1 MNQLDDLFGAA
12 PYGLVHLDARL
23 RFVWANEAFVS
34 RTRVDS
40 TALYGRTFAEVFPD
54 LDQDAERVAHA
65 ILRGDETS
73 AEHLVRVPSR
83 TEQTTTY
90 AFHLVIHALTLPDGS
105 RGLSVL
111 VTEATDEVEA
121 SARLAIAT
129 ERLHLLSDLGGQM
142 SATFDVDRI
151 VELTAELL
159 LPVLGD
165 ACAVDVLE
173 DDDPLVRRV
182 TRASSVHDGVPTLS
196 AHGPVTSEAGVAPPP
211 PVAQVLRSGGL
222 LRYPDVPAGL
232 VDDSTEDRVGATVVV
247 PMRARGQIVGA
258 VSLARFGTSRGY
270 EPDEIAFAV
279 EAAGR
284 IGVALDNARLFATQ
298 RDMASTLQHALLPQ
312 RLPQLA
318 GVEVAARYIAGTAG
332 TEVGGDWFDVM
343 PLADGTIGLVI
354 GDVMGRGVR
363 AAAVM
368 GQLRAAVRAYAL
380 LNLAPGRLL
389 RHLDQVVDSLD
400 DVQLVTCLY
409 GILDPRTGTFRYAKA
424 GHHPPVL
431 RGPDGYV
438 ATLESPTAP
447 PLGLLGMVDGG
458 PVEYATMVPRGATLL
473 LYTDGLVEERAID
486 PDVRHDQLTQGFSAA
501 GGSPERMVDAVLAA
515 MGRTGE
521 HHDDIAL
528 LAVHLPDTVAPQDE
542 PDEAHFTVTS
552 APASVSAAR
561 HLLADV
567 LASWGLAPLRDT
579 ATLLVSETVTNALL
593 HARSSADV
601 RVHRT
606 ADGIEVEV
614 RDLDARL
621 PSPRAVDLDDET
633 GRGLHLL
640 DELSVAWG
648 AEPSDSGK
656 CVWFRLALPHD
667 RPR

>member
-1 MNQLDDLFGAA
+1 MTGLDDLFGEA

-23 RFVWANEAFVS
+23 RFVWANEAFVA
-34 RTRVDS
+34 RTGLDS
-40 TALYGRTFAEVFPD
+40 AELYGRTFAEVFPD

-65 ILRGDETS
+65 ILRGDESS

-83 TEQTTTY
+83 SDLSTTY
-90 AFHLVIHALTLPDGS
+90 AFHLVVHPLRFPDGS
-105 RGLSVL
+105 RGISVL

-121 SARLAIAT
+121 GARLAIAT

-182 TRASSVHDGVPTLS
+182 TRASSVHDGITTLS
-196 AHGPVTSEAGVAPPP
+196 DHGPATSAAHLTPPP
-211 PVAQVLRSGGL
+211 PVARVLRSGGM
-222 LRYPDVPAGL
+222 LRFPDVPAGL
-232 VDDSTEDRVGATVVV
+232 VDESAEDRVGATVVV

-258 VSLARFGTSRGY
+258 VSLARFGASRGY

-312 RLPQLA
+312 RLPQLP

-343 PLADGTIGLVI
+343 PLPDGTIGLVI

-389 RHLDQVVDSLD
+389 RHLDQVVESLD

-409 GILDPRTGTFRYAKA
+409 GILDPRTGAFRYAKA

-438 ATLESPTAP
+438 ATLESPSAP
-447 PLGLLGMVDGG
+447 PLGLLEMLDDG
-458 PVEYATMVPRGATLL
+458 PVEYATLVPRGATLL

-486 PDVRHDQLTQGFSAA
+486 PDVRHEQLTKGLSAA
-501 GGSPERMVDAVLAA
+501 GGTPERMVDAVLAA
-515 MGRTGE
+515 MGRTGA

-528 LAVHLPDTVAPQDE
+528 LAVHLADTVDPHDAPAG
-542 PDEAHFTVTS
+542 EAHFTVTS

-621 PSPRAVDLDDET
+621 PSFRDVDDDAET
-633 GRGLHLL
+633 GRGLQLL

-648 AEPSDSGK
+648 AEPSPSGK
-656 CVWFRLALPHD
+656 CVWFRLALPRD
-667 RPR
+667 R